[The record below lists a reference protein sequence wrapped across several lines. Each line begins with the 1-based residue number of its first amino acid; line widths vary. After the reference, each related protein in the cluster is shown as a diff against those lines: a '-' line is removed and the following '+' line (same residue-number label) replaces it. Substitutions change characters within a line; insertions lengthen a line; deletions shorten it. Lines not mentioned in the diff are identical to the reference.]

1 MFYLPSDTFT
11 PLRTSKY
18 SIYFSRFEIYIR
30 DSALR
35 AHTPLLRL
43 KYPSDFL
50 RPTSSTVF
58 SLLMFL
64 DLDRP
69 QSTIHRT
76 FPLTS
81 EQISDLKHLL
91 SAISSPEILSADL
104 SHSILRDCQRTW
116 SLTNSSD
123 PPTNLLISNSCSPR
137 SASPTILSADFLY
150 PTLLYPQLA
159 GASCAGPLC
168 AGPAPLCVNPSS
180 PPFFPA
186 ESRRL
191 RYLPSCYNVL
201 SSENPGADPRLHR
214 PRSRPRVE
222 S

>member
-11 PLRTSKY
+11 PLRISKY

-91 SAISSPEILSADL
+91 SAISTPEILSADL

-123 PPTNLLISNSCSPR
+123 PPTITDLQSPPPR
-137 SASPTILSADFLY
+137 SVSPTRLSAKLSFLD

-159 GASCAGPLC
+159 SDSRQALC
-168 AGPAPLCVNPSS
+168 G
-180 PPFFPA
+180 
-186 ESRRL
+186 
-191 RYLPSCYNVL
+191 
-201 SSENPGADPRLHR
+201 
-214 PRSRPRVE
+214 
-222 S
+222 